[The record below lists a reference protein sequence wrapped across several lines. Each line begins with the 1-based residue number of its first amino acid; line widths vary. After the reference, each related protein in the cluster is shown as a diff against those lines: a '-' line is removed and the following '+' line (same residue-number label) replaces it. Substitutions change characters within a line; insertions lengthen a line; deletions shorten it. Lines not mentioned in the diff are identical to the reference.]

1 MVTPSLEAYTF
12 SGVTSAEDM
21 KQTAVVILNWN
32 GRQHLEQFLPSVVE
46 HTPQQVRIVVA
57 DNGSTDDSI
66 AFIEQTYPDI
76 DIIRLDKNYG
86 FAEGYNRALEQVEA
100 EFFILLNSDV
110 EVTAGWVEPLVAT
123 LTNHR
128 TVAAVAPKLRSYGHR
143 EYFEYA
149 GAAGGYI
156 DILGYP
162 FCRGRILSSLEKD
175 CGQYDT
181 AQEVFWASGAAFC
194 CRADVF
200 RTIGGFDA
208 DFFAHMEE
216 IDLCW
221 RMQLQGYKIM
231 VEPHSV
237 VYHLGGGTMPNESP
251 RKLYLNYRN
260 NLSMLFKCAPTWQR
274 ILVAVARPVADMLS
288 ALIYFLRGDKA
299 LAKATIEAYR
309 DFLALHGELNKKR
322 KAVRS
327 ARKAES
333 ERIYRGSIVLR
344 YALGK
349 KLFGDLMK

>member
-1 MVTPSLEAYTF
+1 
-12 SGVTSAEDM
+12 M
-21 KQTAVVILNWN
+21 KRTAVVILNWN
-32 GRQHLEQFLPSVVE
+32 GRQHLEQFLPSVVA
-46 HTPQQVRIVVA
+46 HTPQQVRIIVA
-57 DNGSTDDSI
+57 DNGSTDDSV
-66 AFIEQTYPDI
+66 AFLAQHYPAIE
-76 DIIRLDKNYG
+76 IIRLERNYG
-86 FAEGYNRALEQVEA
+86 FAEGYNRALEQVDA

-110 EVTAGWVEPLVAT
+110 EVTARWVEPLVAT
-123 LTNHR
+123 LTNNR
-128 TVAAVAPKLRSYGHR
+128 SIAAVAPKLRSYGNRDH
-143 EYFEYA
+143 FEYA

-162 FCRGRILSSLEKD
+162 FCRGRILSTLEQDK
-175 CGQYDT
+175 GQYDT

-200 RTIGGFDA
+200 RMLGGFDA

-216 IDLCW
+216 IDLSW

-231 VEPHSV
+231 VEPHST

-288 ALIYFLRGDKA
+288 ALIYLLRGDKA
-299 LAKATIEAYR
+299 LAKATVEAYR
-309 DFLALHGELNKKR
+309 DFFALHGELNKKR

-327 ARKAES
+327 ACKAES
-333 ERIYRGSIVLR
+333 DRIYRGSIVMR
-344 YALGK
+344 YAVGK
-349 KLFGDLMK
+349 KFFGNLMK

>member
-1 MVTPSLEAYTF
+1 
-12 SGVTSAEDM
+12 M
-21 KQTAVVILNWN
+21 KRTAVVILNWN
-32 GRQHLEQFLPSVVE
+32 GRQHLEQFLPSVVA
-46 HTPQQVRIVVA
+46 HTPQQVRIIVA
-57 DNGSTDDSI
+57 DNGSTDNSV
-66 AFIEQTYPDI
+66 AFIAQHYPAI
-76 DIIRLDKNYG
+76 EIIRLEQNYG
-86 FAEGYNRALEQVEA
+86 FAEGYNRALEQVDA

-123 LTNHR
+123 LTNNR
-128 TVAAVAPKLRSYGHR
+128 SVAAVAPKLRSYGNRDH
-143 EYFEYA
+143 FEYA

-162 FCRGRILSSLEKD
+162 FCRGRILSTLEQDK
-175 CGQYDT
+175 GQYDT

-200 RTIGGFDA
+200 RMLGGFDA

-231 VEPHSV
+231 VEPHST

-288 ALIYFLRGDKA
+288 ALIYLLRGDKA

-309 DFLALHGELNKKR
+309 DFFALHGELNKKR

-327 ARKAES
+327 ACKAES
-333 ERIYRGSIVLR
+333 DRIYRGSIVMR
-344 YALGK
+344 YAVGK
-349 KLFGDLMK
+349 RFFGNLMK

>member
-1 MVTPSLEAYTF
+1 
-12 SGVTSAEDM
+12 M
-21 KQTAVVILNWN
+21 KRTADVILNWN
-32 GRQHLEQFLPSVVE
+32 GRQHLEQFLPSVVA
-46 HTPQQVRIVVA
+46 HTPQQVRIIVA
-57 DNGSTDDSI
+57 DNGSTDNSV
-66 AFIEQTYPDI
+66 AFIAQHYPAI
-76 DIIRLDKNYG
+76 EIIRLERNYG
-86 FAEGYNRALEQVEA
+86 FAEGYNRALEQVDA

-123 LTNHR
+123 LTNNR
-128 TVAAVAPKLRSYGHR
+128 SVAAVAPKLRSYGNRDH
-143 EYFEYA
+143 FEYA

-156 DILGYP
+156 DVLGYP
-162 FCRGRILSSLEKD
+162 FCRGRILSTLEQD
-175 CGQYDT
+175 NGQYDT

-200 RTIGGFDA
+200 RMLGGFDA

-231 VEPHSV
+231 VEPHST

-288 ALIYFLRGDKA
+288 ALIYLLRGDKA

-309 DFLALHGELNKKR
+309 DFFALHGVLNKKR

-327 ARKAES
+327 ACKAES
-333 ERIYRGSIVLR
+333 DRIYRGSIVLR
-344 YALGK
+344 YAVGK
-349 KLFGDLMK
+349 RFFGNLMK

>member
-1 MVTPSLEAYTF
+1 
-12 SGVTSAEDM
+12 M
-21 KQTAVVILNWN
+21 KRTAVVILNWN
-32 GRQHLEQFLPSVVE
+32 GRQHLEQFLPSVVA
-46 HTPQQVRIVVA
+46 HTPQQVRIIVA
-57 DNGSTDDSI
+57 DNGSTDNSV
-66 AFIEQTYPDI
+66 AFIAQHYPAI
-76 DIIRLDKNYG
+76 EIIRLERNYG
-86 FAEGYNRALEQVEA
+86 FAEGYNRALEQVDA

-123 LTNHR
+123 LTNNR
-128 TVAAVAPKLRSYGHR
+128 SVAAVAPKLRSYGNRDH
-143 EYFEYA
+143 FEYA

-156 DILGYP
+156 DVLGYP
-162 FCRGRILSSLEKD
+162 FCRGRILSTLEQD
-175 CGQYDT
+175 NGQYDT

-200 RTIGGFDA
+200 RMLGGFDA

-231 VEPHSV
+231 VEPHST

-288 ALIYFLRGDKA
+288 ALIYLLRGDKA

-309 DFLALHGELNKKR
+309 DFFALHGELNKKR

-327 ARKAES
+327 ACKAES
-333 ERIYRGSIVLR
+333 DRIYRGSIVMR
-344 YALGK
+344 YAVGK
-349 KLFGDLMK
+349 RLFGNLMK

>member
-1 MVTPSLEAYTF
+1 
-12 SGVTSAEDM
+12 M
-21 KQTAVVILNWN
+21 KRTAVVILNWN
-32 GRQHLEQFLPSVVE
+32 GRQHLEQFLPSVVA
-46 HTPQQVRIVVA
+46 HTPQQVRIIVA
-57 DNGSTDDSI
+57 DNGSTDDSV
-66 AFIEQTYPDI
+66 AFLAQHYPAIE
-76 DIIRLDKNYG
+76 IIRLERNYG
-86 FAEGYNRALEQVEA
+86 FAEGYNRALEQVDA

-123 LTNHR
+123 LTNNR
-128 TVAAVAPKLRSYGHR
+128 SIAAVAPKLRSYGNRDH
-143 EYFEYA
+143 FEYA

-156 DILGYP
+156 DVLGYP
-162 FCRGRILSSLEKD
+162 FCRGRILSTLEQDK
-175 CGQYDT
+175 GQYDT

-200 RTIGGFDA
+200 RTLGGFDA

-231 VEPHSV
+231 VEPHST

-288 ALIYFLRGDKA
+288 ALIYLLRGDKA

-309 DFLALHGELNKKR
+309 DFFALHGELNKKR

-327 ARKAES
+327 ACKAES
-333 ERIYRGSIVLR
+333 DRIYRGSIVLR

-349 KLFGDLMK
+349 KIFGDLMK

>member
-1 MVTPSLEAYTF
+1 
-12 SGVTSAEDM
+12 M
-21 KQTAVVILNWN
+21 KRTAVVILNWN
-32 GRQHLEQFLPSVVE
+32 GRQHLEQFLPSVVA
-46 HTPQQVRIVVA
+46 HTPQQVRIIVA
-57 DNGSTDDSI
+57 DNGSTDDSV
-66 AFIEQTYPDI
+66 AFLAQHYPAIE
-76 DIIRLDKNYG
+76 IIRLERNYG
-86 FAEGYNRALEQVEA
+86 FAEGYNRALEQVDA

-123 LTNHR
+123 LTNNR
-128 TVAAVAPKLRSYGHR
+128 SVAAVAPKLRSYGNRDH
-143 EYFEYA
+143 FEYA

-156 DILGYP
+156 DVLGYP
-162 FCRGRILSSLEKD
+162 FCRGRILSTLEQDK
-175 CGQYDT
+175 GQYDT

-200 RTIGGFDA
+200 RMLGGFDA

-231 VEPHSV
+231 VEPHST

-288 ALIYFLRGDKA
+288 ALIYLLRGDKA

-309 DFLALHGELNKKR
+309 DFFALHGELNKKR

-327 ARKAES
+327 ACKAES
-333 ERIYRGSIVLR
+333 DRIYRGSIVMR
-344 YALGK
+344 YAVGK
-349 KLFGDLMK
+349 RFFGNLMK